1 MSHSYGDIRKEVQRL
16 QKALNFEGDF
26 SLHPNGL
33 LSPLDDPMDEHGS
46 GSLIDHLTDSGYSSR
61 IYSQSSTN
69 IQNGVHS
76 RDPNSVSKQ
85 VGHNSPFSSQRLNSQ
100 GTSLNTS
107 SFYERSLKSSLDES
121 EAKRLLLLEK
131 LREAHLTIQVELPSL
146 FVSLSLKPLLHVET
160 FS

>member
-1 MSHSYGDIRKEVQRL
+1 MSHSYGDIRKEVQSL

-26 SLHPNGL
+26 PLHPNGL
-33 LSPLDDPMDEHGS
+33 LSPLDDQMDEHGS
-46 GSLIDHLTDSGYSSR
+46 GSVIDHLTDSGYSSR

-76 RDPNSVSKQ
+76 RDPNLAYHSVSKQ

-146 FVSLSLKPLLHVET
+146 FISLSLNDTKV
-160 FS
+160 